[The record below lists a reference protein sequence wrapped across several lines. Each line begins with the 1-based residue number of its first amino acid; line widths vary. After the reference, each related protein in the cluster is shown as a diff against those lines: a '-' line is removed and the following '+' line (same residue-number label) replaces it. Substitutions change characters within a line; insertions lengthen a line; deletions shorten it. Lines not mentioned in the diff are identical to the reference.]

1 MLKKAMSVFLIFAV
15 ITQMSFPASAIIP
28 GEDSYVA
35 EGHLIDDPAFLASAE
50 VVEMDDSIKLSRVS
64 NNGVVGNRT
73 QYRSDV
79 VQIFTE
85 NEENKDT
92 LMTQLTMR
100 PLGSQD
106 SDLVFDNMATVSIQ
120 FTLYYEVEENGV
132 IDDVN
137 LLSACGYVDVH
148 SNQVECV
155 SHFIDVLV
163 KEGLYPEEDYG
174 YMYYLDETEF
184 EYWEQSYYGDN
195 ITVTNFPGSIFWATY
210 TVTVQRGQSSEW
222 EVSAENLIRMPV

>member
-1 MLKKAMSVFLIFAV
+1 
-15 ITQMSFPASAIIP
+15 
-28 GEDSYVA
+28 
-35 EGHLIDDPAFLASAE
+35 
-50 VVEMDDSIKLSRVS
+50 
-64 NNGVVGNRT
+64 
-73 QYRSDV
+73 
-79 VQIFTE
+79 
-85 NEENKDT
+85 
-92 LMTQLTMR
+92 MR
-100 PLGSQD
+100 PLGSET

-120 FTLYYEVEENGV
+120 FTVFYEVKENGV
-132 IDDVN
+132 LDNVN
-137 LLSACGYVDVH
+137 LLSAYGNVDVH
-148 SNQVECV
+148 SNQVQCV

-163 KEGLYPEEDYG
+163 QEGFYPKEDYG